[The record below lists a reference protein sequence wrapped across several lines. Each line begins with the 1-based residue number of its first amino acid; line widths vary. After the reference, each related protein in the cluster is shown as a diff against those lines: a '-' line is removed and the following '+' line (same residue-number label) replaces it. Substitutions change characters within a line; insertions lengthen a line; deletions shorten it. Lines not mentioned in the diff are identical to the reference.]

1 MILRRAGSSHSRKA
15 FSVRPASNLVQ
26 SSGVVVPVAL
36 SFHVLRSR
44 SPWSGPR
51 GRLSVELALVLP
63 GIWSVPS
70 PWAASSCFSASAS
83 SSAPSSCPSGDPR
96 IREVGSS
103 EAFTRPAL
111 GCLPFRVCAARYG
124 AVAHRHVVGS
134 CVCEACALGFPS
146 WHPLHDQSQLGVKGY
161 RHSPSVLLCRGSPL
175 GAPWRHPL
183 HLCFS
188 CGTSSGSLP
197 FPSAPVATLG

>member
-96 IREVGSS
+96 IRAVGSS

-134 CVCEACALGFPS
+134 CVCVRRVLWVFLLGILYTTNPNWVS
-146 WHPLHDQSQLGVKGY
+146 RDTGI
-161 RHSPSVLLCRGSPL
+161 RLLFCCVG
-175 GAPWRHPL
+175 
-183 HLCFS
+183 
-188 CGTSSGSLP
+188 
-197 FPSAPVATLG
+197 VATWCSLAAPLTFVL